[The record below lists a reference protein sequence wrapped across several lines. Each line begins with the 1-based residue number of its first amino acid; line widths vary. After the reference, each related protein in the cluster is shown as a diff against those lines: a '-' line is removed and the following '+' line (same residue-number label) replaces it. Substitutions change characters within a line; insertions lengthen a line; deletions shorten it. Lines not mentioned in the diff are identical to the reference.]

1 MPILLSSGAACLPS
15 GSSGMNALHS
25 APWFPNRKLPNR
37 KLPNRKLPNRKSPNR
52 KPPACTGHTGGTGPN
67 ALRPQGS
74 CALFGNQ
81 VARLS
86 VLPEERPAVYQNG
99 LSVSD
104 WPAWAHVALGLR
116 PRSQDV
122 AAWHLAVLDSGL
134 DVLLVGSLSHE
145 VTGIE
150 GER

>member
-1 MPILLSSGAACLPS
+1 
-15 GSSGMNALHS
+15 
-25 APWFPNRKLPNR
+25 
-37 KLPNRKLPNRKSPNR
+37 
-52 KPPACTGHTGGTGPN
+52 
-67 ALRPQGS
+67 
-74 CALFGNQ
+74 
-81 VARLS
+81 

-99 LSVSD
+99 LSAGD